1 MRRVRPR
8 SKSGSASPPS
18 ETCDILT
25 PLVIHQGQFMSASED
40 QRPPIGL
47 RAQQTRA
54 RIEAVAEALFRR
66 IGYQK
71 TTVADIARELSMSPA
86 NVYRFFPSK
95 SAINEAIAARMLDG
109 VAAGAAAIAAG
120 TAPAPARL
128 RALLHHLFESDL
140 RLFIQ
145 DRRMHDMV
153 EAAMTEHWGVVERFV
168 VAIKATTVQ
177 ILADGIAEGAF
188 APIDTTS
195 GAEVVKTATL
205 AWTHPLMLSDCL
217 RQGRTEAAL
226 KAQLDVMV
234 DFLLRGFRA

>member
-1 MRRVRPR
+1 
-8 SKSGSASPPS
+8 
-18 ETCDILT
+18 
-25 PLVIHQGQFMSASED
+25 MSASRLQAPRPPTD
-40 QRPPIGL
+40 QR
-47 RAQQTRA
+47 ATDTRA

-95 SAINEAIAARMLDG
+95 SAINEAIAAHMLDG
-109 VAAGAAAIAAG
+109 VVAGAEAITAG
-120 TAPAPARL
+120 PGPAPARL

-145 DRRMHDMV
+145 ERRMHDMV
-153 EAAMTEHWGVVERFV
+153 EAAMTEHWGVVEGFI
-168 VAIKATTVQ
+168 VAIKAITAR
-177 ILADGIAEGAF
+177 ILADGIADGAF

-205 AWTHPLMLSDCL
+205 VWTHPLMLSDCL
-217 RQGRTEAAL
+217 RQGRSEAEL